1 MVSVTVFLL
10 LWEII
15 ILEFEILKVF
25 EIIKNLVFFFT
36 DLFDNFMQQD
46 AHEFLNYLLNRV
58 SELLQGKLI

>member
-25 EIIKNLVFFFT
+25 EIIKICFLFT

>member
-25 EIIKNLVFFFT
+25 KIIKICFLFT

>member
-15 ILEFEILKVF
+15 NLEFEILKVF
-25 EIIKNLVFFFT
+25 KIIKICFLFT